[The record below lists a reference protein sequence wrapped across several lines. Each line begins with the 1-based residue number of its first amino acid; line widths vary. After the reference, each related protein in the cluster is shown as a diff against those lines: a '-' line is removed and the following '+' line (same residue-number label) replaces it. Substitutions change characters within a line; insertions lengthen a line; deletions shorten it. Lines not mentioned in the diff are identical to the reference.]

1 MANVLILEDNLEI
14 AGLYERIFA
23 QHTTRILGDIPEA
36 IGYLR
41 RDCPDLVIMDFHLP
55 SGSGVDVLN
64 YMRSQPKL
72 RDVPVLG
79 VSVDDLLK
87 DDALEQGMNAFLM
100 KPLELSELIQTANR
114 LISTARK
121 QVPSADLRA
130 ALNDYA
136 AAYQNIYHRMPKG
149 VWTGSEVL
157 IEGHA
162 CDVHWL
168 RGETRRLRSLTQ
180 GGEPRNYLH
189 RLLEKIRLI

>member
-1 MANVLILEDNLEI
+1 MANVLILEDNAEI
-14 AGLYERIFA
+14 AVLYERIFA
-23 QHTTRILGDIPEA
+23 HHKTRILGDVPEA

-64 YMRSQPKL
+64 YMRSQPNL
-72 RDVPVLG
+72 RDIPVLG

-87 DDALEQGMNAFLM
+87 HEAIEQGMNAFLT
-100 KPLELSELIQTANR
+100 KPIELSELIQTANR
-114 LISTARK
+114 LISSRK
-121 QVPSADLRA
+121 KAPSADLRA

-136 AAYQNIYHRMPKG
+136 AAYQSVYRRMPKG

-157 IEGHA
+157 IDGQA
-162 CDVHWL
+162 CDVNWL